1 MKDIISRITMKELEQ
16 IIFRV
21 LQKSFSQVMAQILTK
36 IDNILAEA
44 RDKKRFNDRRYLFA
58 DELQYF

>member
-21 LQKSFSQVMAQILTK
+21 LQKSFSQVMAQILTR

-44 RDKKRFNDRRYLFA
+44 RDKKRFYLI
-58 DELQYF
+58 